1 MTQEQEFLAWYD
13 KYADKLF
20 RYCLYRVYDREHA
33 KEITQ
38 QIFLK
43 AWEYLTQKKTIDS
56 PQAFLYRIATN
67 LIIDSREKKTTLSL
81 DELVE
86 DGHEPSKTEEYG
98 WINSIEVK
106 EIIAIIETLDPIH
119 RDVLLMRYVDELKP
133 KEIAKIL
140 NESQNVISV
149 RIHRGKA
156 ELHSRLKQ
164 KQNTPQTSII

>member
-1 MTQEQEFLAWYD
+1 MINEKEFLIWYD

-20 RYCLYRVYDREHA
+20 RYCLYRVYDREQA
-33 KEITQ
+33 KDLAQ
-38 QIFLK
+38 QVFLK
-43 AWEYLTQKKTIDS
+43 AWEYLVQEKTVDS

-67 LIIDSREKKTTLSL
+67 LIIDSREKKQAVSL

-86 DGHEPSKTEEYG
+86 QGHEPTKTEEHE
-98 WINSIEVK
+98 WINCIEVK
-106 EIIAIIETLDPIH
+106 EIICLIQSLDPIH

-133 KEIAKIL
+133 KEIAKIM

-156 ELHSRLKQ
+156 ELQSLLKQ
-164 KQNTPQTSII
+164 KQDVPQNSAI